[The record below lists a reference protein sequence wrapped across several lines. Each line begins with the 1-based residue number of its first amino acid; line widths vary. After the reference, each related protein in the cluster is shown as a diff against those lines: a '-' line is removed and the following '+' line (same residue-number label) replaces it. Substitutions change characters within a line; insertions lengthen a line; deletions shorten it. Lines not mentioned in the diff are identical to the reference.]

1 MALHISIIG
10 LGSRGISILEK
21 ILAYALYDN
30 FLKKCNIELN
40 LFDEE
45 SKYGCGTHSSTQPDN
60 LLVNTVSS
68 QMTVFSDSTVNNSHF
83 LINGY
88 YSRKLLG
95 EYLKWSLDYLC
106 SIAPMHITINIC
118 NEKVNSISQNGD
130 SWDIKT
136 DKNKKYFAHY
146 VFITTGHE
154 EEANVDDCS
163 SKKLFPAYPI
173 ARLKD
178 LIEPRM
184 VIGIRG
190 LGLTFFD
197 VISDMTEGRGGK
209 FIKKNN
215 ELRYIPSGKEP
226 VMIGFSRSGL
236 PFYAR
241 AKGQKELREQY
252 KPRIIT
258 FYKIK
263 ELKKIYK
270 KIDFQKHILPL
281 IIQELELVYTFA
293 FLVRNN
299 SYFSA
304 YKFENEYFLCDENNR
319 SKVVEK
325 YIAKESDRFNW
336 EKLCY
341 PIKQP
346 YNKASYSRLLI
357 KHIEYDLKNAL
368 EGNVQNPIK
377 SASDVLRDIRDII
390 RFTIDFSSLTGKSHK
405 WLNENFI
412 PKMNRIAVGP
422 PLSRVEQM
430 LCLVRQNILRIDLGP
445 GVVIENQDN
454 KFLLKSL
461 FGEKITVDKIIDA
474 KISTLKF
481 KESNNL
487 LLNSLYI
494 SGIAKQFNNDG
505 YETGGLTVNKNL
517 NIIDNNGKVVKT
529 IFSLG
534 VPTEGCKFY
543 TFILPRPFVNST
555 ALTDAE
561 KAVSTMVKHY
571 KQHV

>member
-83 LINGY
+83 LIKGPSFY
-88 YSRKLLG
+88 EWLLDFKKG
-95 EYLKWSLDYLC
+95 
-106 SIAPMHITINIC
+106 HISEHI
-118 NEKVNSISQNGD
+118 
-130 SWDIKT
+130 
-136 DKNKKYFAHY
+136 DKN
-146 VFITTGHE
+146 
-154 EEANVDDCS
+154 
-163 SKKLFPAYPI
+163 
-173 ARLKD
+173 D

-197 VISDMTEGRGGK
+197 VISDMTEGRGEK

-299 SYFSA
+299 FYFSA